1 MENTKGKLEKERD
14 GNATEFTFIHQPRD
28 KWILVRSST
37 MNPRLHHSRGSRSK
51 WNFLT
56 SRCREDGIYWTD
68 DLQRAVWS
76 IEKCVY
82 VCLCACALNVLPAI
96 PPTRDRQRY
105 HNDLHFR
112 RRSLGRRNLFSSS
125 FYNERCAHEIKL
137 RKSAITWR
145 ILSIC
150 PFYVDYGAR
159 TRSSFIQ
166 FPEVHLVAGLFEWQR
181 NIAQTRSGH
190 ITTLLTVNGSALFRV
205 EFRGYRVSR

>member
-1 MENTKGKLEKERD
+1 MSGGRHILNRRPSKGCLKHRK
-14 GNATEFTFIHQPRD
+14 
-28 KWILVRSST
+28 V
-37 MNPRLHHSRGSRSK
+37 
-51 WNFLT
+51 
-56 SRCREDGIYWTD
+56 C
-68 DLQRAVWS
+68 VCVCV
-76 IEKCVY
+76 CVY
-82 VCLCACALNVLPAI
+82 VRVLLQLMFYRRFHRRAIANVIIITISTFAVEASVAAI
-96 PPTRDRQRY
+96 Y
-105 HNDLHFR
+105 FR
-112 RRSLGRRNLFSSS
+112 ARFITN
-125 FYNERCAHEIKL
+125 NERCAREIKL
-137 RKSAITWR
+137 RKSTITWR